1 MFDPKLKEALG
12 RVQKPGR
19 YTGGEPGSVYKDKEK
34 VDVRFAFCFPDTY
47 EVGMSFLGEKIL
59 YELLNS
65 HENWWC
71 ERAFMP
77 WLDMKAE
84 MERLGLPLY
93 TMESKDPLTAFDA
106 VGFTLQYELSYTNI
120 LAMLDL
126 AGIPF
131 YSKDRDESWPLIVAG
146 GPCACNAEPIADFF
160 DVVQLGEGENQL
172 PGICAEIEKAKK
184 EGGVSKKELLLR
196 IAKIPG
202 VYIPAFYDVT
212 YCEDGRVKAITP
224 NEPGIPAR
232 ITKAI
237 IKDLNQFAPPTNFVV
252 PMVGAIQDRASIEVL
267 RGCVRGCR
275 FCQAGFLYR
284 PMRQRDASLL
294 NKAAQDLCANTGYEE
309 LSLSSL
315 STSDHGQLEELL
327 DDLNEWAPKEHVSL
341 SLPSLRV
348 DNFSQSLIE
357 KTTKVRK
364 SGLTF
369 AAEAGTQRLRNVI
382 NKNVTWDEIEKT
394 CTIAFNAGY
403 TSVKLYFMMG
413 LPTETMEDIEGI
425 ANLAQKVV
433 DLYYSLP
440 TRPKGRSVSVSISC
454 ACFVP
459 KPFTPFQFEGQDTME
474 LLREKQ
480 KHLLASV
487 KSKKISV
494 SYHDADVS
502 FIEAILAK
510 GDRRMGPVI
519 LSAWKKG
526 SKLDGW
532 YEYFDPQRWYD
543 AMAECGLD
551 PAFYANR
558 HRDYDEVMPWDH
570 LDFCVSKEFLIRE
583 NKIARQ
589 SATTPQ
595 CRERCSACGANCL
608 TGGGRCPA
616 NVDTITSD
624 RPLAPIEKQE
634 QRPQAELLEQPQKMR
649 LFFTKLDRA
658 KYISHLDMNRCM
670 SRAMRRADLPVWY
683 TGGFNP
689 HMYLTFPLPLSLGC
703 ESSYECVDLKMVQ
716 AVDPQ
721 EVVGRLNP
729 CLPPDI
735 QVFRAAAPQMDQKE
749 IAWADYEMQLAGGE
763 NFAEKLEEYLN
774 QPAIMVVK
782 KTKKGEKEIDIRPHF
797 SVQKLEVRDGGVY
810 ATMRFATGIEL
821 NINPTLLLDNAPF
834 LLRVISLKRVMVYN
848 KELQPFC

>member
-19 YTGGEPGSVYKDKEK
+19 YTGGEPGSIYKEKDK

-84 MERLGLPLY
+84 MERLQLPLY

-131 YSKDRDESWPLIVAG
+131 YSKDRDDRWPLIVAG

-160 DVVQLGEGENQL
+160 DVIQLGEGENQL
-172 PGICAEIEKAKK
+172 PAICAEIEKAKK
-184 EGGVSKKELLLR
+184 EGISKKQLLLN

-212 YCEDGRVKAITP
+212 YHEDGRVKAITP

-413 LPTETMEDIEGI
+413 LPTETTEDLDGI
-425 ANLAQKVV
+425 ADLAKKVV
-433 DLYYSLP
+433 DAYFAVP
-440 TRPKGRSVSVSISC
+440 RGERAKGLRVVCSASV
-454 ACFVP
+454 FVP
-459 KPFTPFQFEGQDTME
+459 KPFTPFQWEPQDTQEMVRE
-474 LLREKQ
+474 KQSHLREKLRI
-480 KHLLASV
+480 KGVTFNYHESDL
-487 KSKKISV
+487 
-494 SYHDADVS
+494 SYL
-502 FIEAILAK
+502 EACFAR
-510 GDRRMGPVI
+510 GDRRMGQV
-519 LSAWKKG
+519 LLRAYQKG
-526 SKLDGW
+526 CMLDGW
-532 YEYFDPQRWYD
+532 TELFKYD
-543 AMAECGLD
+543 MWREAFAELGID
-551 PAFYANR
+551 PAFYAYR
-558 HRDYDEVMPWDH
+558 RREKDEIMPWDVI
-570 LDFCVSKEFLIRE
+570 DCGVTKEFLWRE
-583 NKIARQ
+583 K
-589 SATTPQ
+589 
-595 CRERCSACGANCL
+595 
-608 TGGGRCPA
+608 
-616 NVDTITSD
+616 
-624 RPLAPIEKQE
+624 EK
-634 QRPQAELLEQPQKMR
+634 
-649 LFFTKLDRA
+649 
-658 KYISHLDMNRCM
+658 
-670 SRAMRRADLPVWY
+670 
-683 TGGFNP
+683 
-689 HMYLTFPLPLSLGC
+689 
-703 ESSYECVDLKMVQ
+703 
-716 AVDPQ
+716 
-721 EVVGRLNP
+721 
-729 CLPPDI
+729 
-735 QVFRAAAPQMDQKE
+735 
-749 IAWADYEMQLAGGE
+749 
-763 NFAEKLEEYLN
+763 AEKA
-774 QPAIMVVK
+774 QT
-782 KTKKGEKEIDIRPHF
+782 TKDCRKGCNGCGLQRFK
-797 SVQKLEVRDGGVY
+797 GVCKY
-810 ATMRFATGIEL
+810 CG
-821 NINPTLLLDNAPF
+821 
-834 LLRVISLKRVMVYN
+834 
-848 KELQPFC
+848 

>member
-131 YSKDRDESWPLIVAG
+131 YSRDRDESWPLIVAG

-202 VYIPAFYDVT
+202 VYIPAFYDVE
-212 YCEDGRVKAITP
+212 YYEDGRVKAIIP

-237 IKDLNQFAPPTNFVV
+237 IKDLNEFAPPTNFVV

-284 PMRQRDASLL
+284 PMRQRDAGLL
-294 NKAAQDLCANTGYEE
+294 NRAAQELCANTGYEE

-364 SGLTF
+364 S
-369 AAEAGTQRLRNVI
+369 
-382 NKNVTWDEIEKT
+382 
-394 CTIAFNAGY
+394 

-425 ANLAQKVV
+425 AETAQKVV

-440 TRPKGRSVSVSISC
+440 KRGKGKGVQVTISC

-459 KPFTPFQFEGQDTME
+459 KPHTPFEFVPMDTEEM
-474 LLREKQ
+474 LRAKQ
-480 KHLLASV
+480 KHLLESV
-487 KSKKISV
+487 RSRKIKV
-494 SYHDADVS
+494 NYHDSTTS
-502 FIEAILAK
+502 FLEGVFAK
-510 GDRRMGPVI
+510 GDRRLAPVI
-519 LSAWKKG
+519 VEAYKRG
-526 SKLDGW
+526 CYFDGW
-532 YEYFDPQRWYD
+532 EECFKYD
-543 AMAECGLD
+543 TWLQTFADLGID
-551 PAFYANR
+551 PAFYCQR
-558 HRDYDEVMPWDH
+558 PIGLDEVTPWSHMDYGVTH
-570 LDFCVSKEFLIRE
+570 EYLVRE
-583 NKIARQ
+583 YKKALAAQ
-589 SATTPQ
+589 TTQP
-595 CRERCSACGANCL
+595 CNRACHGCGANHL
-608 TGGGRCPA
+608 LGG
-616 NVDTITSD
+616 
-624 RPLAPIEKQE
+624 
-634 QRPQAELLEQPQKMR
+634 
-649 LFFTKLDRA
+649 
-658 KYISHLDMNRCM
+658 
-670 SRAMRRADLPVWY
+670 
-683 TGGFNP
+683 
-689 HMYLTFPLPLSLGC
+689 
-703 ESSYECVDLKMVQ
+703 
-716 AVDPQ
+716 
-721 EVVGRLNP
+721 P
-729 CLPPDI
+729 C
-735 QVFRAAAPQMDQKE
+735 F
-749 IAWADYEMQLAGGE
+749 DYSKNL
-763 NFAEKLEEYLN
+763 
-774 QPAIMVVK
+774 V
-782 KTKKGEKEIDIRPHF
+782 
-797 SVQKLEVRDGGVY
+797 
-810 ATMRFATGIEL
+810 
-821 NINPTLLLDNAPF
+821 
-834 LLRVISLKRVMVYN
+834 
-848 KELQPFC
+848 